1 MSGKSSGR
9 SNGASRSA
17 VSVVGGGAWG
27 VALATAASN
36 AGSDVML
43 YARRDG
49 VSVRGVRVTRS
60 LADAAAHA
68 SLVVLAVPSHVT
80 REVARS
86 LGDSLDGHHALVHGV
101 RGLVAEG
108 DTLRTISAVLRDETP
123 ARRIGALGG
132 PVLTTELLAGTP
144 SVIVVGSRYPDVLEA
159 VRGAFISSALRVYT
173 TEDLVGLEWA
183 SALTGILAVAV
194 GFARA
199 QKMGA
204 GIVAAF
210 VTRAVQEAAR
220 IAVAAGAEE
229 RTMLGLGGFGDLL
242 AAIADDARPEVK
254 LGEAIARGE
263 KVDVA
268 VKQLDQRIE
277 AIALAPQI
285 VAMAR
290 RARVPAPIFEAIA
303 HGILADVPVADLV
316 AKLMATPIVSA
327 P

>member
-1 MSGKSSGR
+1 MTTTT
-9 SNGASRSA
+9 NGAARARERSA
-17 VSVVGGGAWG
+17 VSVIGGGAWG
-27 VALATAASN
+27 VALATAAVN
-36 AGSDVML
+36 AGSDVVL
-43 YARRDG
+43 FARRDG
-49 VSVRGVRVTRS
+49 VSAKGVRVTRS
-60 LADAAAHA
+60 LAEAAAHA
-68 SLVVLAVPSHVT
+68 SLVVLAVPSQVAHD
-80 REVARS
+80 VARA
-86 LGDSLDGHHALVHGV
+86 LGDHLDGHHALVHGV
-101 RGLVAEG
+101 RGLVAEH
-108 DTLRTISAVLRDETP
+108 DELRTISSVLRDETP

-144 SVIVVGSRYPDVLEA
+144 SVIVIGSRYPDVLEA
-159 VRGAFISSALRVYT
+159 VRAAFISPALRVYT

-183 SALTGILAVAV
+183 SALTGVLAVAV

-199 QKMGA
+199 QRLGA

-242 AAIADDARPEVK
+242 AAIADDARPEVR

-263 KVDVA
+263 RVESAVA
-268 VKQLDQRIE
+268 TLGQRIE
-277 AIALAPQI
+277 AIALAPRI
-285 VAMAR
+285 VAMAK
-290 RARVPAPIFEAIA
+290 RAKVPAPIFESIA

-316 AKLMATPIVSA
+316 AKLMAAPIVSA

>member
-1 MSGKSSGR
+1 MTTTA
-9 SNGASRSA
+9 NGAARARDRSV
-17 VSVVGGGAWG
+17 VSVIGGGAWG
-27 VALATAASN
+27 VALATAAAN
-36 AGSDVML
+36 AGSDVL
-43 YARRDG
+43 LFARRDG
-49 VSVRGVRVTRS
+49 VSARGVRVTRS

-68 SLVVLAVPSHVT
+68 SLVILAVPSHVT
-80 REVARS
+80 HEVARA
-86 LGDSLDGHHALVHGV
+86 LGDHLDGHHALVHGV
-101 RGLVAEG
+101 RGLVAERDG
-108 DTLRTISAVLRDETP
+108 LRTISAVLRDETP

-132 PVLTTELLAGTP
+132 PVLATELLAGTP
-144 SVIVVGSRYPDVLEA
+144 SVIVVLEA
-159 VRGAFISSALRVYT
+159 VRAAFLSPALRVYT

-199 QKMGA
+199 QNLGA

-268 VKQLDQRIE
+268 VKALGQRIE

-285 VAMAR
+285 VAMAK
-290 RARVPAPIFEAIA
+290 RAKVPAPIFEAIA
-303 HGILADVPVADLV
+303 HGILADVPVTDLV
-316 AKLMATPIVSA
+316 AKLMAAPIVSA